1 MKISEIQKKL
11 SKDNVILKS
20 RSYTF
25 DTKKYNSNNPMKV
38 NIGNIY
44 MPGNNTMRNNINII
58 DVNNE
63 NNNNNNKQNTF
74 LNINKLPTIISRLS
88 VSNFHKRIK
97 NNKEK
102 DLKERNN
109 MDIINKLNVFNKTS
123 IIGFKGVPFDN
134 GSIGLRNANYNINDP
149 NTYKLLNSHK
159 EINKY
164 KIFKEEIMNQNN
176 INIINN
182 INSYNNINRD
192 NKEKKK
198 YHINKNSFNTKTI
211 IHNNNKYYN
220 NINKNQMN
228 NYNLILVKKDEIKEK
243 VIKKKENEEKNNI
256 YEENNDSF
264 LNELNV
270 LISNVKSNNDSQQ
283 YFKNFENNK
292 NNDSDDDREPDPR
305 INFAQINKVN
315 ESRPQTSYGGINVRR
330 KNLKSAIQN
339 VRTKNN
345 NIRPSTCNNNL

>member
-1 MKISEIQKKL
+1 MKISEIQNKL
-11 SKDNVILKS
+11 SKNNVILKS

-63 NNNNNNKQNTF
+63 NNNNNKQNTF

-123 IIGFKGVPFDN
+123 IIGFKGIPFDS
-134 GSIGLRNANYNINDP
+134 GIIGLRNNNFNNP
-149 NTYKLLNSHK
+149 TNFKLLNSYK

-164 KIFKEEIMNQNN
+164 KTSKEEKMNQNN
-176 INIINN
+176 ANIINN
-182 INSYNNINRD
+182 INSYNNNKEH
-192 NKEKKK
+192 KEKKK
-198 YHINKNSFNTKTI
+198 YHMNKNSFNTKTI

-220 NINKNQMN
+220 NINQINNNIILFKNN
-228 NYNLILVKKDEIKEK
+228 NKKEK
-243 VIKKKENEEKNNI
+243 DDIREKILKKKENEEKNNI
-256 YEENNDSF
+256 CEENNDSF

-270 LISNVKSNNDSQQ
+270 LFSNVKPNNNDSQQ
-283 YFKNFENNK
+283 HIKNYENNK

-305 INFAQINKVN
+305 INFEQINKVN
-315 ESRPQTSYGGINVRR
+315 ESRPQTSYGGLNARR

-339 VRTKNN
+339 VRNYNN
-345 NIRPSTCNNNL
+345 NNRPSTSNIKP